1 MEAITAERAEID
13 ITGMLLEAIR
23 RKSEEAQAEALRAL
37 ALPEQA
43 PKGEPL
49 DYWNTTAE
57 EIAQINAGNLE
68 AVNEFYFRNEL
79 QIKYA
84 AYAFF
89 RNYNRFKSVISA
101 EDLTQQFYIDLA
113 AGVVKLRPWDKAIR
127 SAICY
132 SFRYAAIGGAGNY
145 VEEFFVPFRR
155 QAFKRKLS

>member
-23 RKSEEAQAEALRAL
+23 QKSEETQAEALRAL

-43 PKGEPL
+43 PKGERL

-57 EIAQINAGNLE
+57 EVAEINAGNPE
-68 AVNEFYFRNEL
+68 AVNAFYFRNEVH
-79 QIKYA
+79 IKFA

-89 RNYNRFKSVISA
+89 RKSIRFKSVISA

-113 AGVVKLRPWDKAIR
+113 AGVVKLRPWDRAIK
-127 SAICY
+127 SAARY

-145 VEEFFVPFRR
+145 VEDFFVPFRR